1 LRDFSILESA
11 QERAEFDRIGSIEP
25 ETGNDHTPR
34 QFVKH
39 LAALKHLQTS
49 RVARLEAYRH
59 PRALQARIMNYPPRD
74 EPFPRQEGC
83 RQPQSA

>member
-59 PRALQARIMNYPPRD
+59 PAHCKLA
-74 EPFPRQEGC
+74 
-83 RQPQSA
+83 